1 MLQGN
6 LWLAKSR
13 DTGTT
18 IGPFASSA
26 DWRLFGGY
34 RFDLRLKG
42 IEFPFKRI
50 NLVLIGRALLC
61 FGQHYRFGRM
71 AKKGENTCI
80 VFSNMAMFWQ
90 PNLSSWPIVKVPLKR

>member
-71 AKKGENTCI
+71 AKRRKHLHCFFEHGHVLAAQLLQLANH
-80 VFSNMAMFWQ
+80 
-90 PNLSSWPIVKVPLKR
+90 

>member
-61 FGQHYRFGRM
+61 FGQHYRFGRK
-71 AKKGENTCI
+71 AKRRKHLHCFFEQGHVLAAQLLQLAN
-80 VFSNMAMFWQ
+80 
-90 PNLSSWPIVKVPLKR
+90 R